1 MIEHAGTCPTIR
13 IQRENET
20 SQAGL
25 RRLRS
30 ARAALPIPTRE
41 EEEHGGFLGYN
52 QKGMDVAKGALKG
65 ILNLK
70 FDSGPCQADFAAL
83 SKAADKT
90 IDANAIDAW
99 ANEILNSG
107 TLYDGDTSNTT
118 WSVAN
123 FGGTQKYGSSP
134 PPSWTVGAE
143 FVTNNVLALS
153 QATGS
158 AIWVKSGAWQSFA
171 ADYAQGTLI
180 HEIIHKFGVNDGQM
194 AGALVVSLAAGS
206 EVMSRKLRDDCVR
219 Q

>member
-1 MIEHAGTCPTIR
+1 MRINDITGSGREGLMCRIRTRTALAPGIPAAGIDMYMSVVTQSTSLTRVAISACASDPPMIEHAGTCPTIR

-99 ANEILNSG
+99 ANEI
-107 TLYDGDTSNTT
+107 
-118 WSVAN
+118 
-123 FGGTQKYGSSP
+123 
-134 PPSWTVGAE
+134 
-143 FVTNNVLALS
+143 
-153 QATGS
+153 
-158 AIWVKSGAWQSFA
+158 
-171 ADYAQGTLI
+171 
-180 HEIIHKFGVNDGQM
+180 
-194 AGALVVSLAAGS
+194 
-206 EVMSRKLRDDCVR
+206 
-219 Q
+219 